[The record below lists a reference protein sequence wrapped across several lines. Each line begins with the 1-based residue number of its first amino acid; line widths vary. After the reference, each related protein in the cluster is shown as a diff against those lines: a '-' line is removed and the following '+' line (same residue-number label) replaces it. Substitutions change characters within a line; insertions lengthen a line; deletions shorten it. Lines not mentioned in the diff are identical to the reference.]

1 MDTQEAK
8 IYGAVVITTII
19 IGCIIAYFFIAILR
33 QQRYNLLLQKQN
45 LTAEI
50 TAMERERSRIAADL
64 HDEIGAY
71 LSLAKSKFS
80 NLELVSIENVT
91 NHREIEA
98 LLNNTLKRIR
108 EISFDL
114 MPATL
119 LRKGLV
125 SGIKEYISFVNRS
138 VPIEIALVGEVSSGL
153 PDWKLIHIY
162 RMIQEMIQN
171 AIKHSGATEILIVF
185 EQQID
190 LVILK
195 LADNGRGFDFE
206 SASENSSGL
215 GLRSLQNR
223 AELINGKLFV
233 QSAYEKGISYVL
245 EIPINK

>member
-50 TAMERERSRIAADL
+50 SAMERERSRIAADL

-71 LSLAKSKFS
+71 LSLAKSKLS
-80 NLELVSIENVT
+80 SLEIAATTNVT
-91 NHREIEA
+91 EHTEIET
-98 LLNNTLKRIR
+98 LLDNSLKRIR

-114 MPATL
+114 MPASL
-119 LRKGLV
+119 LRKGLL

-138 VPIEIALVGEVSSGL
+138 TPIEIALVGEVSPTL

-171 AIKHSGATEILIVF
+171 AIKHSAATEMLIVF
-185 EQQID
+185 EQQD
-190 LVILK
+190 ELSVLK
-195 LADNGRGFDFE
+195 LSDNGKGFDFE
-206 SASENSSGL
+206 TASQNSTGL
-215 GLRSLQNR
+215 GLRSLRNR

-233 QSAYEKGISYVL
+233 QSAEGQGISYVL
-245 EIPINK
+245 EIPMN